1 MDSEQVTVTVTPGE
15 ELALSL
21 IARDRASAIQAAEL
35 AFSQQASLALAPYLQ
50 PGQKL
55 VGLERTGERTIRLTV
70 SPAAPLKEQGSTST
84 KNQNAQ
90 QQDQESN

>member
-1 MDSEQVTVTVTPGE
+1 MGQDQVTVTVTPGE

-35 AFSQQASLALAPYLQ
+35 AFSQQASLTLAPYLK

-55 VGLERTGERTIRLTV
+55 IGLERTGERAIRLTV
-70 SPAAPLKEQGSTST
+70 SPAAPPKGQDAAST
-84 KNQNAQ
+84 KNQNAEQ
-90 QQDQESN
+90 QEQESN